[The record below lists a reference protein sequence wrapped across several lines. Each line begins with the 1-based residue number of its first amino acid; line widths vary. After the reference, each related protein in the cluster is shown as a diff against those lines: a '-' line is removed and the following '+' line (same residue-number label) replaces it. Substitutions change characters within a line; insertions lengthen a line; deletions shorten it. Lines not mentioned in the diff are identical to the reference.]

1 MACQLGINLLVK
13 RIVEDKP
20 WFNYDEKQGFIA
32 VLPSPKGKITE
43 DKAFGAAI
51 TLADYLNKG
60 INSDINIGKVFYP
73 AKDVAGVEINPTV
86 EQLNKLNNRDNKEI
100 DEQRKEAEKEE
111 SNSLYNKLLSFDQF
125 STLER
130 SIFDS
135 LPLELQQEIL
145 NQAENC

>member
-1 MACQLGINLLVK
+1 MSCQTGIKLLVEDVVK
-13 RIVEDKP
+13 DKP

-32 VLPSPKGKITE
+32 ILPSPKGKITE
-43 DKAFGAAI
+43 DRAFGAAK

-100 DEQRKEAEKEE
+100 DEQRKEVEKEE

-125 STLER
+125 STLEKNV
-130 SIFDS
+130 FDN
-135 LPLELQQEIL
+135 LPLELQKEIL

>member
-1 MACQLGINLLVK
+1 MSCQKGINLLVK
-13 RIVEDKP
+13 EVIENKP
-20 WFNYDEKQGFIA
+20 WFNYDEKQSFIA
-32 VLPSPKGKITE
+32 ILPSPGGKITE
-43 DKAFGAAI
+43 KTAFGAAT

-100 DEQRKEAEKEE
+100 DEQRKEVEKEE
-111 SNSLYNKLLSFDQF
+111 SKSLYYNLLSFDQF
-125 STLER
+125 STLEKDV
-130 SIFDS
+130 FDS